1 MLLVGLTGG
10 IASGKSAVA
19 DLLAAKGAVIIDAD
33 VLARE
38 VVEPGTPGL
47 AAVVQ
52 RFGTDVLTADGAL
65 DRATLGQVVFA
76 DPAARRDLEA
86 IVHPAVRR
94 RAAELTA
101 AADADAVVVQVIPL
115 LVETGQTDAF
125 DAVVVVDV
133 DPDTQVARVMA
144 RNGLAE
150 AEARQRLAAQAGR
163 VERLVAADLVVDNSG
178 TLEDLA
184 AEVDLLWQAL
194 DAWPRT
200 DVVAPSRTPDPG
212 DSTP

>member
-1 MLLVGLTGG
+1 M
-10 IASGKSAVA
+10 
-19 DLLAAKGAVIIDAD
+19 
-33 VLARE
+33 LARE

-133 DPDTQVARVMA
+133 DPDTQVDRVMA

-200 DVVAPSRTPDPG
+200 DVVAPSRTPHPG